1 MKRPSAA
8 TWIPIALGFL
18 IAILFLVSRSAGAE
32 AAYPLERGKMAFSR
46 QVLTRIQGLFRGA
59 QASAENVRLRR
70 EVNAL
75 RLVKTDIDRLEAENA
90 RLRRALGYAQTHSEQ
105 WIPAGVLASQG
116 GAVSAHETIR
126 VDKGSLAGVSKGAI
140 VAVPEGLV
148 GQVTQ
153 VTPHTSEITLITDS
167 SVKVA
172 CEMETQDLR
181 RPRGI
186 LSGGSARFLVLRHM
200 SNIDNIPL
208 TPARVISSGRGGVF
222 PRGLQIGSCNSR
234 SGFVVPSVD
243 FSSLEDVFIR
253 REK

>member
-8 TWIPIALGFL
+8 TWIPIALGVL
-18 IAILFLVSRSAGAE
+18 IAIVFLISRSAGAE
-32 AAYPLERGKMAFSR
+32 AAYPVERGKLTFSR
-46 QVLTRIQGLFRGA
+46 QVLPRIQGLFKGS
-59 QASAENVRLRR
+59 QAAAENVRLRR
-70 EVNAL
+70 ELNAL
-75 RLVKTDIDRLEAENA
+75 RLVKTDINLLEAENA
-90 RLRRALGYAQTHSEQ
+90 RLRKALGYAQKNSSE

-126 VDKGSLAGVSKGAI
+126 VDKGSLKGVKKGAI

-148 GQVTQ
+148 GRVTQ
-153 VTPHTSEITLITDS
+153 VTPHTSEVTLITDA

-172 CEMETQDLR
+172 CEVETQDLR

-200 SNIDNIPL
+200 SNADGVPL
-208 TPARVISSGRGGVF
+208 TPARVITSGRGGVF
-222 PRGLQIGSCNSR
+222 PRGLQVGSCNSR
-234 SGFVVPSVD
+234 EGFVVPSVD
-243 FSSLEDVFIR
+243 FSSLDDVFIR